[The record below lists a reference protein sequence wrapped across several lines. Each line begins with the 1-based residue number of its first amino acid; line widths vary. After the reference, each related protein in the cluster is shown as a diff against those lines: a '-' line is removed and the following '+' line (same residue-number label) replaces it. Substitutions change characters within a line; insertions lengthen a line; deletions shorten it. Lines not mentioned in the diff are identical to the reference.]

1 MNKQPQ
7 NKILILIIGILLAA
21 NIATLTFFLMN
32 TGEKTSSAKYDRKGM
47 IMNFLEKEVGFSKE
61 QMSRYEEMSKLHRQE
76 MRKSFD
82 GMSTQ
87 RERVFKDLAI
97 NNFNDSAIQ
106 VAAGDISSQQKEFEL
121 LMLRHMNGIRS
132 ICTPEQRPAFD
143 SGFYKII
150 SKRGGRDK
158 K

>member
-32 TGEKTSSAKYDRKGM
+32 TGEKTSSAKYDRKAM
-47 IMNFLEKEVGFSKE
+47 IMSFLEKEVGFSKE

-143 SGFYKII
+143 SGFYRII